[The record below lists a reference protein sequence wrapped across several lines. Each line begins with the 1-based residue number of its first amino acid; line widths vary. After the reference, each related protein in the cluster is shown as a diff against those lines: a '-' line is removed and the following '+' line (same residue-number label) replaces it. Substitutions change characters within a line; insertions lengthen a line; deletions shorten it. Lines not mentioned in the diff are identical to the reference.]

1 MPTYVEGKK
10 VMCMSF
16 YGKEAYNLYRNYS
29 TKAVAH
35 TIRSYSKFTIP
46 YPYPV
51 AQSVE
56 ANNGM
61 EYPMICF
68 NYGRTEKDGSY
79 SENTKNGMLGVIIH
93 EVGHNF
99 FPMIINSD
107 ERQWTWMDEGL
118 NTFVEYLTEELWDN
132 KFPSRRG
139 PAWTITDYM
148 KLPKDQLEPI
158 MTNSENIIGF
168 GPNAYSKPAT
178 GLNILRETVMGRKL
192 FDYAFKEY
200 ARRWA
205 FKHPT
210 PADLFRTMEDA
221 SAEDLDWF
229 WRGWFFSTDVTDISL
244 DSVKYAKVDFNPS
257 SNVARM
263 RDTTV
268 NMGLAK
274 PAVNAFEDVSKIRNR
289 EEGTKFMTDVDTAL
303 RDFYWRYDRGME
315 PVDTAKYATI
325 VPANAEALD
334 EATKQRLA
342 NKHFYEL
349 SFGNK
354 GGLVMPIIIEW
365 TFKDGTKEIDRIP
378 AQVWRY
384 NENKVVKFFMKDK
397 EVASI
402 KLDPMRETADIN
414 EGNNSWGGTT
424 TEPSRFQVFKQRV
437 GGPARGSSIGPNP
450 MQKSQEKKG
459 F

>member
-1 MPTYVEGKK
+1 
-10 VMCMSF
+10 
-16 YGKEAYNLYRNYS
+16 
-29 TKAVAH
+29 
-35 TIRSYSKFTIP
+35 
-46 YPYPV
+46 
-51 AQSVE
+51 
-56 ANNGM
+56 
-61 EYPMICF
+61 
-68 NYGRTEKDGSY
+68 
-79 SENTKNGMLGVIIH
+79 
-93 EVGHNF
+93 VGHNF

-158 MTNSENIIGF
+158 MTNSENIVGF

-178 GLNILRETVMGRKL
+178 GLNILRETVMGRQL

-244 DSVKYAKVDFNPS
+244 DSVKYAKVDFSAPS
-257 SNVARM
+257 SNQVRTK
-263 RDTTV
+263 DTTV
-268 NMGLAK
+268 NMGLAR
-274 PAVNAFEDVSKIRNR
+274 PLVNQFEDVSKIRNR
-289 EEGTKFMTDVDTAL
+289 EEGIKFQVDADTSL
-303 RDFYWRYDRGME
+303 RDFYWRYDRGLE
-315 PVDTAKYATI
+315 PFDSTKYATVI
-325 VPANAEALD
+325 PANAENVDD
-334 EATKQRLA
+334 ETRQKLS

-384 NENKVVKFFMKDK
+384 NENKVTKFFMKDK

-402 KLDPMRETADIN
+402 KLDPMKETADIN
-414 EGNNSWGGTT
+414 EANNSWGGATS
-424 TEPSRFQVFKQRV
+424 EPSRFQVFKQKQ
-437 GGPARGSSIGPNP
+437 GGPARGSGIGPNP
-450 MQKSQEKKG
+450 MQKASEKKG